1 MEISVNGEVMT
12 VPADV
17 ITVAALIDR
26 LDIAHR
32 KYFII
37 EKNREVVMKEDYATE
52 PVRANDCFEIVHFV
66 GGG

>member
-17 ITVAALIDR
+17 TTVAALIDR

-37 EKNREVVMKEDYATE
+37 EKNREVVMKED
-52 PVRANDCFEIVHFV
+52 
-66 GGG
+66 